1 MSAGTSES
9 RRLFKLSMKLGYVD
23 VDIMKM
29 LFYGSAGV
37 GKTCTQKIVTGEDP
51 PAVRNSTPIATRPVT
66 MYQMQATKETWQKYT
81 STERMKL
88 CARISKSILGQE
100 LTEAL
105 VQSNPKNEATTAK
118 SDESRKENAGKE
130 DEIPD
135 LVDSE
140 QQPAK
145 STGQQHDEE
154 SGSKAPPSTTTKQNF
169 VDPKVIKVI
178 HDVLDKMFELIAECP
193 DDKEPISYL
202 RKVRIVDSGGQP
214 QFHEVLPIFL
224 RKMSMIVFVFKLSE
238 DLSSRPKIEY
248 FEEGSA
254 LGTPYESDLTTEQ
267 LIEDGLVSLHSHRS
281 SKQKDHD
288 SAQIA
293 LLGTHKDKEKNSNET
308 REAKNQRLREI
319 LLPTFEKELVYYQPG
334 TNEVIFPM
342 NAKCPGKEEEDIAEA
357 LHSVVSNRCPSHK
370 KRLPQQWMALEIV
383 LEEITSILQ
392 RGIMTLHEC
401 EEVARKLHIDESM
414 LEAALTYLD
423 ELSLLFYF
431 PVILP
436 NLVFTNP
443 QVILDKIS
451 ELVKIHHNKTMKC
464 SIAGSEAW
472 HKFFNHALVTV
483 QFLAEE
489 VFQKHYVP
497 GLFGPEDLV
506 ILYRKLY
513 IFADHSDGH
522 FFVPSLLQM
531 LSSDSI
537 AKYCQT
543 VESPIAPLVLIFS
556 DGPPH
561 RGIFCALVSFLTSPE
576 NHFPGPWKLKMP
588 ARSVIPTCL
597 YRNCIQFTIPCA
609 KTPCTVTLVDT
620 LHHFEVHPK
629 VTSKQA
635 AAELCP
641 TIKEAVSDGILKA
654 TIALNYTHSSP
665 DLAFLCPC
673 GAEDPHHAT
682 IGDGFWICSL
692 DQGNGEEFSE
702 NQLIWLQDVSST
714 VDQLGKSFAT

>member
-1 MSAGTSES
+1 
-9 RRLFKLSMKLGYVD
+9 MKLGYVD

-37 GKTCTQKIVTGEDP
+37 GKTCVQKIVTGEDP

-81 STERMKL
+81 SAERMKL
-88 CARISKSILGQE
+88 CAKINKSTLGRE

-105 VQSNPKNEATTAK
+105 VQSNPKHEATTAT
-118 SDESRKENAGKE
+118 SDESRKENDEKK
-130 DEIPD
+130 DEIPY

-140 QQPAK
+140 QQQTK
-145 STGQQHDEE
+145 LTGKQLDKE
-154 SGSKAPPSTTTKQNF
+154 SVSKAPASTTTRQSV

-178 HDVLDKMFELIAECP
+178 HDVLDKMFELIAKCP
-193 DDKEPISYL
+193 DDEEPISYL

-238 DLSSRPKIEY
+238 DLSSQPKIEY
-248 FEEGSA
+248 FEEGSP
-254 LGTPYESDLTTEQ
+254 LGTPYKSDLTTEQ

-281 SKQKDHD
+281 SKEKDHD

-293 LLGTHKDKEKNSNET
+293 LLGTHKDEEKNSNET
-308 REAKNQRLREI
+308 REAKNQRLREM

-342 NAKCPGKEEEDIAEA
+342 NAKCPGEEEEDIAEA
-357 LHSVVSNRCPSHK
+357 LRSVVLNRCPSHN

-383 LEEITSILQ
+383 LEEITTILQ

-401 EEVARKLHIDESM
+401 EEVARRLHIDESM
-414 LEAALTYLD
+414 LEAALIYLD

-451 ELVKIHHNKTMKC
+451 ELVRIHHYKTMKC
-464 SIAGSEAW
+464 SLAGSKTW
-472 HKFFNHALVTV
+472 QKFFNHALVTV
-483 QFLAEE
+483 EFLAEE
-489 VFQKHYVP
+489 VFQKHYVS
-497 GLFGPEDLV
+497 GLFGPKDLV
-506 ILYRKLY
+506 LLYRKLF
-513 IFADHSDGH
+513 IFADHSDGQ
-522 FFVPSLLQM
+522 FFVPCLLQM

-543 VESPIAPLVLIFS
+543 IESPIAPLVLLFP
-556 DGPPH
+556 DGPPR

-588 ARSVIPTCL
+588 AKSVIPTCL

-609 KTPCTVTLVDT
+609 KTPCTVTLVNT
-620 LHHFEVHPK
+620 LHHFEVHLN
-629 VTSKQA
+629 VMSKQA
-635 AAELCP
+635 AAKLCP
-641 TIKEAVSDGILKA
+641 TIKEAVFAGILKA
-654 TIALNYTHSSP
+654 TIALSYAHSSP
-665 DLAFLCPC
+665 DFAFLCPC
-673 GAEDPHHAT
+673 GAEDPHHAA
-682 IGDGFWICSL
+682 IGDRFWICSL
-692 DQGNGEEFSE
+692 DEGNGETFSK
-702 NQLIWLQDVSST
+702 NQLVWLQKVST
-714 VDQLGKSFAT
+714 AFAKSGS